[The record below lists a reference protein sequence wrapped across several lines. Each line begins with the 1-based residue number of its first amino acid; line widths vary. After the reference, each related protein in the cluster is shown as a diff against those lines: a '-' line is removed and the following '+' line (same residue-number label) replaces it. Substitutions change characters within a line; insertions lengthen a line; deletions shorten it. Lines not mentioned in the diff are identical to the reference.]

1 MNKTEEWKINVLSLI
16 YNKGLSIE
24 TVSNKLHI
32 SSIEIEEL
40 LKENKREKWFKPEDL
55 SICSETAINW
65 IKGDKQVLL
74 YLKSIVSKG
83 IMFEK
88 SKVYSWI
95 YLTLDR
101 TNIKAE
107 LQYLLKTNE
116 YIEKHKLF
124 DEYLYNK
131 SK

>member
-1 MNKTEEWKINVLSLI
+1 MIETWFYKTEEWKINVLSLI

-55 SICSETAINW
+55 SIWSETSINW
-65 IKGDKQVLL
+65 IKRDKQVLL
-74 YLKSIVSKG
+74 YLKSIISKG

-88 SKVYSWI
+88 SKVYS
-95 YLTLDR
+95 
-101 TNIKAE
+101 
-107 LQYLLKTNE
+107 
-116 YIEKHKLF
+116 
-124 DEYLYNK
+124 
-131 SK
+131 